1 MLQGS
6 ITLNILDSYFILF
19 RPKGKVT
26 AENIEHGDFLEDA
39 LLICPMESIK
49 SETISRNFF
58 IRKDKTECKK
68 NKIEK

>member
-1 MLQGS
+1 MLQAG
-6 ITLNILDSYFILF
+6 ITFNILDSYFILF

-39 LLICPMESIK
+39 LLICPLGSIK

-58 IRKDKTECKK
+58 IRKDE
-68 NKIEK
+68 IEK